1 MTIGAGAWL
10 GAGAKILDGVSIGD
24 RAIVGAGAVVREA
37 VPAARSRSASRR
49 ALWGRAH
56 AFAARRPRLRRFAAS
71 ARQPLKT
78 ALNVLQVCD
87 HLGWEGSRMHGVKR
101 LFSWMIPRF
110 DPARYNV
117 SLVSLRKK
125 DLSEETLESMGIDI
139 CYLHRSK
146 FDPATLTALLKV
158 MDRQQTDI
166 LHLHGYGAT
175 TFGRMAGADAR
186 AADDPAR
193 ARQPDDTPWFQKV
206 ADRMLAPA
214 TDIAIAVS
222 KSTAEFVI
230 NARQMPPERV
240 KVVYLGVPL
249 EEFSRNRTVQ
259 EIAEARHELGALA
272 GEFVAGTVTRLH
284 DSKGNSYLVEAAQ
297 AVLRD
302 RPKTRFYLFGEG
314 PLRPELEAQA
324 KALGLGDRFV
334 FGGFT
339 RDVARTVSAFDIS
352 VFPSLWEGTPLTV
365 FETLA
370 MGKPIVATDADGL
383 MDVLTARARRAD
395 RAEARRR
402 GAGARDR
409 AADRFAGGPGAAVGA
424 RAGDRPPVR
433 HRRVRAQDGAALRT
447 AARGVAPDEAQGRAA
462 GGPRRFCPT
471 GPPRDS
477 AAGARPRRHLPR
489 ASTARS
495 R

>member
-1 MTIGAGAWL
+1 
-10 GAGAKILDGVSIGD
+10 
-24 RAIVGAGAVVREA
+24 
-37 VPAARSRSASRR
+37 
-49 ALWGRAH
+49 
-56 AFAARRPRLRRFAAS
+56 
-71 ARQPLKT
+71 
-78 ALNVLQVCD
+78 
-87 HLGWEGSRMHGVKR
+87 MHGVKR

-139 CYLHRSK
+139 SYLHKSK

-175 TFGRMAGADAR
+175 TFGRIAGWMRGLPTILHEHANLT
-186 AADDPAR
+186 
-193 ARQPDDTPWFQKV
+193 DTPWFQKV
-206 ADRMLAPA
+206 ADKTLAPA

-249 EEFSRNRTVQ
+249 EEFSRLRSVQ
-259 EIAEARHELGALA
+259 ELAEARHALGVKADD
-272 GEFVAGTVTRLH
+272 FIAGTITRLH
-284 DSKGNSYLVEAAQ
+284 DSKGNAYLVEAAQ
-297 AVLRD
+297 AVLKR
-302 RPKTRFYLFGEG
+302 RPKTRFFLFGEG

-324 KALGLGDRFV
+324 RALGLGDRLV

-339 RDVARTVSAFDIS
+339 RDVAATVSAFDIS

-365 FETLA
+365 FEALA

-383 MDVLTARARRAD
+383 VDVLTHDKDALIVPKRNA
-395 RAEARRR
+395 
-402 GAGARDR
+402 
-409 AADRFAGGPGAAVGA
+409 
-424 RAGDRPPVR
+424 
-433 HRRVRAQDGAALRT
+433 AAL
-447 AARGVAPDEAQGRAA
+447 ADGIVKLIDNHEY
-462 GGPRRFCPT
+462 
-471 GPPRDS
+471 
-477 AAGARPRRHLPR
+477 
-489 ASTARS
+489 RS
-495 R
+495 RLSVNARMTGRHYDIAAFVRKMERLYDLLHEVSRKTKRHGVLQADLSFLSTGTRA